1 METNGVYIC
10 IHTYIM
16 EYYSAV
22 KRNKIGSL
30 GEMWMDLQ
38 SVKRVKQ
45 VRRRKKILYVNT
57 YLQNLEKQ

>member
-1 METNGVYIC
+1 METNGVYIY